1 MPGKNNLVL
10 ILFSLIFLAAL
21 PIFAQEFSPPVS
33 PISVGKQKFPTGIN
47 PQQKRELLQQ
57 RLQSI
62 TDTRKAALV
71 LNINDK
77 IADINTR
84 STQQMTDVLNQMSDI
99 LSRLEGKMS
108 VAQSESRDIS
118 LVEQALSEAKTSLKT
133 AQDAV
138 DSQSAKVYTIDA
150 SDSASLRAVVGN
162 AVSQLQS
169 DLRTVRTLIIEAK
182 QKIAAVIR
190 ELAKTGVGKIG
201 QRDRS
206 ASSAPALIE
215 PFIPR

>member
-99 LSRLEGKMS
+99 LSLHVDVKIP
-108 VAQSESRDIS
+108 AQ
-118 LVEQALSEAKTSLKT
+118 T
-133 AQDAV
+133 QDSPV
-138 DSQSAKVYTIDA
+138 NNDKIRYSYRILFVLNHRQTKI
-150 SDSASLRAVVGN
+150 
-162 AVSQLQS
+162 
-169 DLRTVRTLIIEAK
+169 LILI
-182 QKIAAVIR
+182 KII
-190 ELAKTGVGKIG
+190 LF
-201 QRDRS
+201 S
-206 ASSAPALIE
+206 HP
-215 PFIPR
+215 